1 MSDQLKK
8 FVTKHRQEFDS
19 IDPPKGIWDKIDAG
33 MASKNTASGIGK
45 YLSMFIYVGFG
56 LSILALTVYL
66 DRSSNPGSQVTPTP
80 IIAINSS
87 SNMKVEDQFT
97 EDKSN
102 SFIARPSEISQNVE
116 NKELIPEIEVI
127 PDTIT
132 MSSAQLE
139 EDEIL
144 EEMTEEQFAEAE
156 EEETEEEAIAKKE
169 PVSVKSKRLGV
180 YIPEDPEI
188 KNTYTGTLYDASS
201 ICAMLRA
208 YKFPGKVENSRFK
221 KSKGNGNFGTGA
233 KLKTISCSNLQR
245 RTSMN
250 AVWLKGLAGKKL
262 KLSLK
267 SGFKNVYLVNRNG
280 EKINPIAISHYFK
293 GLNVITY
300 VGKNLDLVFKDK
312 VELLLFFK
320 KVEVGDKIMID
331 GKVQTIVKEQPL
343 R

>member
-8 FVTKHRQEFDS
+8 FVTEHRQEFDA
-19 IDPPKGIWDKIDAG
+19 IDPPKGLWEKIDAG
-33 MASKNTASGIGK
+33 MSKKSTLGGIGK
-45 YLSMFIYVGFG
+45 HLSMLIYFGFG

-66 DRSSNPGSQVTPTP
+66 DKNSNVGSQSDQPP
-80 IIAINSS
+80 ITSINSAS
-87 SNMKVEDQFT
+87 SMKVEDQLT
-97 EDKSN
+97 KEQSN
-102 SFIARPSEISQNVE
+102 SFVAKSSAISQNVE

-127 PDTIT
+127 PDTTAI
-132 MSSAQLE
+132 SSVQLE
-139 EDEIL
+139 EDENL
-144 EEMTEEQFAEAE
+144 EEMTEEQFAEA

-180 YIPEDPEI
+180 YIPEDPEN

-221 KSKGNGNFGTGA
+221 RSKGNGNFGTGA

-267 SGFKNVYLVNRNG
+267 SGFKNVYLINRNG

-300 VGKNLDLVFKDK
+300 VGKNLDLVYKDK

-331 GKVQTIVKEQPL
+331 GKVQVLVKEQPL